1 MPKALIALTSYYEP
15 FYEDGAKTGLFFV
28 EALHPYHVFKKA
40 GIELTFVSET
50 GTFGWDDH
58 SIGPEFLQGDDR
70 KVFEDPNSD
79 FMKAIQH
86 VKKASEVDAKDYD
99 LIFVAGGHGTI
110 FDFPH
115 ATALQSIVRS
125 LYEQGKVV
133 SSVCHGLTIF
143 ENLRLTNGKY
153 LIEGK
158 QVTGFTDEGEVQIG
172 LTELLKKRNLKTP
185 QDIAK
190 ECGAT
195 FALPNG
201 PWDSFA
207 VLDGNLVT
215 GVNPQSSVETAQ
227 KAIALL
233 GL

>member
-1 MPKALIALTSYYEP
+1 MTKALIALTSYYEP
-15 FYEDGAKTGLFFV
+15 FYADNAKTGLFFV

-40 GIELTFVSET
+40 GVEVTFVSET

-58 SIGPEFLQGDDR
+58 SIGADFLQGDDR
-70 KVFEDPNSD
+70 KVFEDANSD

-86 VKKASEVDAKDYD
+86 VKKASDVKAEDYD
-99 LIFVAGGHGTI
+99 LIFVAGGHGTV

-115 ATALQSIVRS
+115 ATALQAIVRS
-125 LYEQGKVV
+125 LWEHDKVV

-143 ENLRLTNGKY
+143 ENLRLSNGKY

-158 QVTGFTDEGEVQIG
+158 QVTGFTDEGEEAIG
-172 LTELLKKRNLKTP
+172 LTELLKEKNIKTP

-195 FALPNG
+195 FALPSG
-201 PWDSFA
+201 PWDCFS
-207 VLDGNLVT
+207 VQDGNLVT

-227 KAIALL
+227 KALALL